1 MSAFEVGSHKV
12 QLRVQKGR
20 WLVTVDRRPLSG
32 RYDSEADAWT
42 AGVQEADR
50 LDRSSLRTVAAEA
63 IPWGAAAPATCTGR
77 FTAPKGWN

>member
-50 LDRSSLRTVAAEA
+50 LDRSSLTLDRSSLRTVAAEA
-63 IPWGAAAPATCTGR
+63 IP
-77 FTAPKGWN
+77 